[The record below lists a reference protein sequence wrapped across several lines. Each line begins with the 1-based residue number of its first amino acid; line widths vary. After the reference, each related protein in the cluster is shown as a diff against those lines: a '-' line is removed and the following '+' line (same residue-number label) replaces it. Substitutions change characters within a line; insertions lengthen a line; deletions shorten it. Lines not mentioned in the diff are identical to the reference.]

1 MRLKFLFLIIVS
13 HISFFHFDVAW
24 GIPAEGHKIMVAG
37 PTQLVIPVGQKIS
50 KMGGNVVDVAVAVEL
65 TLSVTSPYFAS
76 LGGGGFAM
84 VRMNNEEPIAVDFRE
99 TAPILTHPQFYKD
112 RGEKASIIGPLAV
125 GIPGIP
131 MGLWELHKKYGKL
144 KWSQLFE
151 DGIRLAEQGF
161 PISGD
166 WVRDTEETKNDF
178 NPSGKKYFFKGG
190 QSYRPGEILKQPQF
204 AKALKKLRDEGIKS
218 FYGGDI
224 GKDIVATLKKP
235 GGVIGI
241 QDLQNYKVRWL
252 PPIKKDFMGHT
263 VYMMPPPSS
272 SGILTSGI
280 LALIEKTEMA
290 KKSPASAEE
299 SHMLAEIFKFVFRG
313 RSLLGD
319 PDFNKNPVAELT
331 SDKYINGLAKKL
343 NYKRPVELK
352 PLTDELLAKESN
364 ETTNF
369 TVMDAEGNTVVMT
382 ITLNGTYGSA
392 MVSEKYGIALNNEM
406 DDFTTVPDKPNMYG
420 LIQGKAN
427 DVRAGKRPLSSMS
440 PTIVTKNNRT
450 VVAAGGAGG
459 PRIITG
465 VFQSWYRVVANG
477 YNMDRAIQA
486 PRIHHQYLPDT
497 LFIDEFQFSSDTHRT
512 LDKMGHKT
520 QVSWTT
526 KVNGIHLRDDGILE
540 GAYDS
545 RSEGAAGGI

>member
-1 MRLKFLFLIIVS
+1 MKIFCLFFVLLA
-13 HISFFHFDVAW
+13 HLNTALA
-24 GIPAEGHKIMVAG
+24 IPAEGHKIMVAA
-37 PTQLVIPVGQKIS
+37 PTQLVIPVGQKIAQ
-50 KMGGNVVDVAVAVEL
+50 KGGNVVDVAVAVEL
-65 TLSVTSPYFAS
+65 TLAVTSPYFAS

-84 VRMNNEEPIAVDFRE
+84 VRMNQEEPVAVDFRE

-112 RGEKASIIGPLAV
+112 KPEKSSIIGPLAV

-131 MGLWELHKKYGKL
+131 AGLWELHKKYGKL
-144 KWSQLFE
+144 KWAQLFE
-151 DGIRLAEQGF
+151 DAIRLAENGF

-178 NPSGKKYFFKGG
+178 NASGKKYFFKNG
-190 QSYRPGEILKQPQF
+190 QSYKPGEILRQPQL
-204 AKALKKLRDEGIKS
+204 AKALKKLRDEGTKS

-235 GGVIGI
+235 GGVLAI

-252 PPIKKDFMGHT
+252 APLKKDFMGHT

-272 SGILTSGI
+272 SGVLTTGI
-280 LALIEKTEMA
+280 LSLIEQTGMA
-290 KKSPASAEE
+290 QKAPASTEE
-299 SHMLAEIFKFVFRG
+299 AHLLAEIFKMVFRG

-331 SDKYINGLAKKL
+331 SEKYLKNLAKQINPRK
-343 NYKRPVELK
+343 PVQLK
-352 PLTDELLAKESN
+352 PLTDELLGKESN

-369 TVMDAEGNTVVMT
+369 TVMDAQGNTVVMT

-392 MVSEKYGIALNNEM
+392 MVSDKYGIALNNEM
-406 DDFTTVPDKPNMYG
+406 DDFTTVLDKPNMYG
-420 LIQGKAN
+420 LMQGKAN

-440 PTIVTKNNRT
+440 PTIVTKNNKT
-450 VVAAGGAGG
+450 VVGVGGAGG

-477 YNMDRAIQA
+477 YNMDRAIQT
-486 PRIHHQYLPDT
+486 PRVHHQFLPDK
-497 LFIDEFQFSSDTHRT
+497 LFIDDYQFSYDTQKA
-512 LDKMGHKT
+512 LEKMGHKT
-520 QVSWTT
+520 ETSWTT
-526 KVNGIHLRDDGILE
+526 KVNGIHLRGDGILE

-545 RSEGAAGGI
+545 RSEGGAGGI

>member
-1 MRLKFLFLIIVS
+1 MKLACLFFFLLS
-13 HISFFHFDVAW
+13 SANLAL
-24 GIPAEGHKIMVAG
+24 GIPAEGHKMMVAA
-37 PTQLVIPVGQKIS
+37 PTQLVIPVAQKIS

-84 VRMNNEEPIAVDFRE
+84 VRMNNADPVAVDFRE
-99 TAPILTHPQFYKD
+99 TAPILTHPGFYKD
-112 RGEKASIIGPLAV
+112 RPEKASTIGPLAV
-125 GIPGIP
+125 ATPGIP
-131 MGLWELHKKYGKL
+131 LGLWELHQKYGKL
-144 KWSQLFE
+144 KWKQLFE
-151 DGIRLAEQGF
+151 EPVRLAEQGF
-161 PISGD
+161 PVSGD

-178 NPSGKKYFFKGG
+178 NASGKKFFFKNG
-190 QSYRPGEILKQPQF
+190 QSYKPGEILRQPQL

-235 GGVIGI
+235 GGVIAI

-252 PPIKKDFMGHT
+252 TPIKKDFMGYS

-272 SGILTSGI
+272 SGVLTSGI
-280 LALIEKTEMA
+280 LGLIEKTEMA
-290 KKSPASAEE
+290 KKAPASAEE
-299 SHMLAEIFKFVFRG
+299 SHLLAEIFKFVFRG

-319 PDFNKNPVAELT
+319 PDFNKNPVTELT
-331 SDKYINGLAKKL
+331 SDAYIKSLAKQI
-343 NYKRPVELK
+343 NAKRTVQLK
-352 PLTDELLAKESN
+352 PLTDELLGKEST

-406 DDFTTVPDKPNMYG
+406 DDFTTIIDKPNMYG

-440 PTIVTKNNRT
+440 PTIVIKNNKT
-450 VVAAGGAGG
+450 VVGVGGAGG

-477 YNMDRAIQA
+477 YNMDRAIQT
-486 PRIHHQYLPDT
+486 PRIHHQFLPDT
-497 LFIDEFQFSSDTHRT
+497 LFIDEYQFSYDTQKA
-512 LDKMGHKT
+512 LEKMGHKT

-545 RSEGAAGGI
+545 RSEGGAGGI

>member
-1 MRLKFLFLIIVS
+1 MKLACLFLFIFS
-13 HISFFHFDVAW
+13 ANVAL
-24 GIPAEGHKIMVAG
+24 GIPAEGHKIMVAA
-37 PTQLVIPVGQKIS
+37 PTQLVIPVAQKIS

-84 VRMNNEEPIAVDFRE
+84 VRMNNADPVAVDFRE
-99 TAPILTHPQFYKD
+99 TAPILTHPGFYKD
-112 RGEKASIIGPLAV
+112 RPEKASITGPLAV
-125 GIPGIP
+125 ATPGIP
-131 MGLWELHKKYGKL
+131 LGLWEIHQKYGKL
-144 KWSQLFE
+144 KWKQLFE
-151 DGIRLAEQGF
+151 EPVRFAEQGF
-161 PISGD
+161 PVSGD

-178 NPSGKKYFFKGG
+178 NTSGKKYFFKNG
-190 QSYRPGEILKQPQF
+190 QSYKPGEILRQPQL
-204 AKALKKLRDEGIKS
+204 AKALKKLRDEGIKA

-235 GGVIGI
+235 GGVIAI

-252 PPIKKDFMGHT
+252 TPIKKEFMGHS

-272 SGILTSGI
+272 SGVLTSGI
-280 LALIEKTEMA
+280 LGLIEKTEMA
-290 KKSPASAEE
+290 KKAPASAEE
-299 SHMLAEIFKFVFRG
+299 SHLLAEIFKFVFRG

-319 PDFNKNPVAELT
+319 PDFNKNPVTELT
-331 SDKYINGLAKKL
+331 SDTYIKNLAKQINSK
-343 NYKRPVELK
+343 KRVHLK
-352 PLTDELLAKESN
+352 PLTDELLGKEST

-369 TVMDAEGNTVVMT
+369 TVMDADGNTVVMT

-406 DDFTTVPDKPNMYG
+406 DDFTTISDKPNMYG

-440 PTIVTKNNRT
+440 PTIVTKNNKT
-450 VVAAGGAGG
+450 VVGVGGAGG

-477 YNMDRAIQA
+477 YNMDRAIQT
-486 PRIHHQYLPDT
+486 PRIHHQFLPDT
-497 LFIDEFQFSSDTHRT
+497 LFIDEFQFSYDSQKA
-512 LDKMGHKT
+512 LEKMGHKT

-545 RSEGAAGGI
+545 RSEGSAGGI

>member
-1 MRLKFLFLIIVS
+1 MKLAYLFLFLLFS
-13 HISFFHFDVAW
+13 ANLAL
-24 GIPAEGHKIMVAG
+24 GIPVEGHKMMVAA
-37 PTQLVIPVGQKIS
+37 PTQLAIPVGQKIA

-84 VRMNNEEPIAVDFRE
+84 VRMNNAEPVAVDFRE
-99 TAPILTHPQFYKD
+99 TAPILTHPGFYKD
-112 RGEKASIIGPLAV
+112 RPEKASIVGPLAV
-125 GIPGIP
+125 ATPGIP

-144 KWSQLFE
+144 KWKQLFE
-151 DGIRLAEQGF
+151 DPIRLAEQGF

-178 NPSGKKYFFKGG
+178 NASGKKYFFKNG
-190 QSYRPGEILKQPQF
+190 QSYKAGEILRQPQL

-235 GGVIGI
+235 GGVIAI

-252 PPIKKDFMGHT
+252 TPIKKDFMGHT

-272 SGILTSGI
+272 SGVLTSGI
-280 LALIEKTEMA
+280 LGLIEKTEMT
-290 KKSPASAEE
+290 KKAPASAEE
-299 SHMLAEIFKFVFRG
+299 SHLLAEIFKFAFRG

-319 PDFNKNPVAELT
+319 PDFNKNPVIELT
-331 SDKYINGLAKKL
+331 SDSYLKNLASLISSKKT
-343 NYKRPVELK
+343 VQLK
-352 PLTDELLAKESN
+352 PLTDELLAKEST

-369 TVMDAEGNTVVMT
+369 TVMDADGNTVVMT

-392 MVSEKYGIALNNEM
+392 MVSDKYGIALNNEM
-406 DDFTTVPDKPNMYG
+406 DDFTTIIDKPNMYG

-440 PTIVTKNNRT
+440 PTIITKNNKT
-450 VVAAGGAGG
+450 VVGVGGAGG

-477 YNMDRAIQA
+477 YNMDRAIQT
-486 PRIHHQYLPDT
+486 PRIHHQFLPDT
-497 LFIDEFQFSSDTHRT
+497 LFVDEYQFSRDTQNA
-512 LDKMGHKT
+512 LEKMGHKT

-545 RSEGAAGGI
+545 RSEGGAGGI